1 MAVIAKVDCRVFVI
15 SALYKTKQAIL
26 PRQNNQINFGFG
38 KNSYYANP
46 HNILMAMQG
55 QGDDSFEFKKETVDL
70 MLDLRRCGE
79 ESLDIHYFYPEL

>member
-1 MAVIAKVDCRVFVI
+1 
-15 SALYKTKQAIL
+15 
-26 PRQNNQINFGFG
+26 
-38 KNSYYANP
+38 
-46 HNILMAMQG
+46 MAMQG